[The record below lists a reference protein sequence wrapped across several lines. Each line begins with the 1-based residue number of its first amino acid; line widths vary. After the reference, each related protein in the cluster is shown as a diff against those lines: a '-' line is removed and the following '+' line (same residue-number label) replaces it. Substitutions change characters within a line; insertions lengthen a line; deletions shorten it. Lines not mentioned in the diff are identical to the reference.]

1 MNIRLIGVGLLIG
14 LGASCGREQVQSYE
28 VPKQVPLIREPVKMA
43 EAPSWLGFE
52 ADVPAS
58 WRELPG
64 QGMRVVS
71 YQIEGTEIDF
81 YAIKLGMGDLTSNVN
96 RWRGQIGLA
105 EASAEAIAASVKPL
119 TASGAPVAYVELFN
133 PEVDKGI
140 LAAIIDVASMY
151 WYFTAKGSVSE
162 LRAHSADI
170 QRFINSIR
178 FK

>member
-1 MNIRLIGVGLLIG
+1 MKMRLIGAGLLIG
-14 LGASCGREQVQSYE
+14 LGGGCGEEQVQTYE
-28 VPKQVPLIREPVKMA
+28 VPKHVPLVREPVKLV
-43 EAPSWLGFE
+43 EAPLRLGFE

-58 WRELPG
+58 WKELPG

-105 EASAEAIAASVKPL
+105 EASAEAIAARVKPL
-119 TASGAPVAYVELFN
+119 TASGVPVAYVELYN
-133 PEVDKGI
+133 PDVDKGI
-140 LAAIIDVASMY
+140 LAAIIDEASTY

>member
-1 MNIRLIGVGLLIG
+1 MKWVIWAWVGFLIYGC
-14 LGASCGREQVQSYE
+14 AEQEVRTIE
-28 VPKQVPLIREPVKMA
+28 VPKEIRVEPAPVKMLS
-43 EAPSWLGFE
+43 APLQLGFE

-58 WRELPG
+58 WQELPG

-71 YQIEGTEIDF
+71 YTIEGTEIDF

-119 TASGAPVAYVELFN
+119 TASGAPVKYVELYN
-133 PEVDKGI
+133 LDTDRGI
-140 LAAIIDVASMY
+140 LAAIIDEASTY
-151 WYFTAKGSVSE
+151 WYFTAKGAVSE
-162 LRAHSADI
+162 LKLHSADI

-178 FK
+178 FN